1 MITARAHSKVNLYLG
16 VGDARE
22 DGYHELETVFQSLS
36 LQDTLEFTPVEESTD
51 SAVNSLSISGLGAG
65 QVPTTPDNLVWKAVD
80 LMVAEHRRRGGS
92 SLPTM
97 DIHLR
102 KGIPTAGGMAG
113 GSADAA
119 AALRAMNTLTGFDE
133 ATLLDMAAEL
143 GSDVPFTLLGGTML
157 GTGRGEQ
164 LVPVLSRG
172 TYHWALAFNSA
183 GLSTP
188 KVFHTLDAMREKNP
202 DLPRA
207 TGIADLSAALL
218 SGDPKQVAQHL
229 ANDLQAPALSLMPAL
244 RKTLLAGEQAGAL
257 RAMVSGSGPTV
268 AYLCE
273 SAEHAAEVAE
283 FVLDAGVATATA
295 VAHGP
300 VGGATAN

>member
-16 VGDARE
+16 VGDARD

-36 LQDTLEFTPVEESTD
+36 LQDILEFEPAHEAGAETMR
-51 SAVNSLSISGLGAG
+51 SLRVSGLGAKD
-65 QVPTTPDNLVWKAVD
+65 VPTTPDNLVWKAVE
-80 LMVAEHRRRGGS
+80 LMAAEQRRRGADPFPS
-92 SLPTM
+92 V

-119 AALRAMNTLTGFDE
+119 ATLRTMNTFAGFDE
-133 ATLLDMAAEL
+133 VTLLELAAQL

-157 GTGRGEQ
+157 GTGRGER
-164 LVPVLSRG
+164 LVSVLSRG

-188 KVFHTLDAMREKNP
+188 KVFHTLDAMRDANP

-207 TGIADLSAALL
+207 SGIDKLSAALL
-218 SGDPKQVAQHL
+218 TGDPKLVAPHL
-229 ANDLQAPALSLMPAL
+229 ANDLQAPALSLLPEL
-244 RKTLLAGEQAGAL
+244 RRTLHVGEQAGAL

-273 SAEHAAEVAE
+273 SAEHAEEVAE
-283 FVLDAGVATATA
+283 YVLDAGVATATA

-300 VGGATAN
+300 VGGAAVI